1 MTPSKRAFDLVVSI
15 LLLALLWPLLAVLM
29 LVLLLVEGRP
39 IFYVAERMRT
49 PDEAFGLIKL
59 RTMRP
64 AAYGTRATGVTGGDK
79 SARMSRL
86 HRLLRRSR
94 ADELPQL
101 WNVIRGDISLV
112 GPRPPLR
119 VYVDAFPALY
129 EQVLRSRPGI
139 TGLAS
144 LRYHATEERLLA
156 ACRSPG
162 ETDAVYRRRCVP
174 RKATLDMLYQRHA
187 SPCLDMW
194 VLVQTAQAVL
204 RRRGARN
211 PLTRHVRRVPANG
224 D

>member
-1 MTPSKRAFDLVVSI
+1 MTRTKRIFDLTVSL
-15 LLLALLWPLLAVLM
+15 LLLALLWPVLLVLA
-29 LVLLLVEGRP
+29 LLLLVIEGRP
-39 IFYVAERMRT
+39 VFYVAERMRT
-49 PDEAFGLIKL
+49 PQEAFGLIKL

-64 AAYGTRATGVTGGDK
+64 AAYGSRATGVTGGDK

-86 HRLLRRSR
+86 HRLLRRCR

-119 VYVDAFPALY
+119 IYVEAFPELY
-129 EQVLRSRPGI
+129 AQVLRSRPGI

-144 LRYHATEERLLA
+144 LRYHAVEERLLA
-156 ACRSPG
+156 ACRSAE

-174 RKATLDMLYQRHA
+174 RKAWLDLVYQRHA
-187 SPCLDMW
+187 SVCFDLRLIME
-194 VLVQTAQAVL
+194 TIKAVL
-204 RRRGARN
+204 PRPQNLGAAV
-211 PLTRHVRRVPANG
+211 PSRRVPAKG